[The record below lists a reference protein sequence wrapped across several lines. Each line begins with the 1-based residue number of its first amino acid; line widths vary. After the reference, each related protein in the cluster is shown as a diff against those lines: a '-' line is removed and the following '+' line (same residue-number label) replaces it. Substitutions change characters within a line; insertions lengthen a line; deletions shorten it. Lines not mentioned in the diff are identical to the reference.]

1 MAVMREH
8 IFVNRF
14 LQAVYEGVLDKK
26 LTSFTNEACFHL
38 SGRIS
43 AENNRYWSSINL
55 RQNSDMPLHNQKI
68 ERLLLHEAQ
77 DLHFLKHN

>member
-26 LTSFTNEACFHL
+26 LKPFTNEACFHL
-38 SGRIS
+38 SGHIS

-55 RQNSDMPLHNQKI
+55 RQNSDVPLHNQKI
-68 ERLLLHEAQ
+68 
-77 DLHFLKHN
+77 